1 MSAGNRVF
9 GFHAVGEVLRRDP
22 AKMRELLV
30 QRGRRDRRLDSLRA
44 EAARHGIPLREVDR
58 RELDPLCPGAH
69 QGVVATLGGGAE
81 APALDERGLLAR
93 LVERGDRALLL
104 VLDSITDPRNLGA
117 CLRGAAAA
125 GADAVVVP
133 ANHSTRLNAAARKTA
148 SGAAEI
154 LPLVAVTNL
163 ARFLDRLKQAGIWIA
178 GADAG
183 AGAGASLFE
192 QDLTGP
198 IALVLGAEGKGIR
211 RLVKEKCDHLVAI
224 PTTGAMTSLNVAVAA
239 GICLFEVRRQRG
251 IA

>member
-1 MSAGNRVF
+1 MSADNRVF

-22 AKMRELLV
+22 ARMRELLV
-30 QRGRRDRRLDSLRA
+30 QRGRRDRRLNSLRA

-69 QGVVATLGGGAE
+69 QGVVATLGDKAE

-183 AGAGASLFE
+183 AGASLFE